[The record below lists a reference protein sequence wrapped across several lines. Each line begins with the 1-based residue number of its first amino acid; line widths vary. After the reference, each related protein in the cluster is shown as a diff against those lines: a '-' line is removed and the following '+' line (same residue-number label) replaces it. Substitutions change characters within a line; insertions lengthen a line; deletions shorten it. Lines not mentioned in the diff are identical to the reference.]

1 MRDWDFWE
9 RGGFGRSL
17 AGMGLR
23 MTDFPLLQATG
34 DGVVHSAAASV
45 RLPFGSIH
53 REQSRKESR
62 KESRS
67 PTRGWHWPERDDV
80 EGPTPV
86 ARFPTWPRL
95 LPPGVRQLP
104 GLDVF
109 HADGDSGAHD
119 RLQGND
125 FS

>member
-1 MRDWDFWE
+1 MKDWDFWE
-9 RGGFGRSL
+9 RGGLGRSL

-34 DGVVHSAAASV
+34 SGVVHSAAASV

-53 REQSRKESR
+53 TKNGEEQSRN
-62 KESRS
+62 
-67 PTRGWHWPERDDV
+67 PIRGMHWPERDA

-86 ARFPTWPRL
+86 ARFPTRPRL

-109 HADGDSGAHD
+109 HADGDSGDHD

>member
-1 MRDWDFWE
+1 MEAWDYWND
-9 RGGFGRSL
+9 GWIGHSL

-23 MTDFPLLQATG
+23 MMDFPLLQATG

-53 REQSRKESR
+53 TKNGEEQSRNPI
-62 KESRS
+62 RS
-67 PTRGWHWPERDDV
+67 MYWPEREERPER

-86 ARFPTWPRL
+86 ARFPTRPRL

-109 HADGDSGAHD
+109 HADRDSGAHD